1 MSGAISKPVTVKIRK
16 GFDEDHVNAVEM
28 AKYLEDAGAAA
39 IAVHGRTREQYY
51 SGKADWEIIAKV
63 KEAVS
68 IPVIGN
74 GDIDGPLAA
83 EKMIKETGVDGI
95 MVGRASQGNPW
106 IFSEIRHYL
115 ETGELAERPSID
127 EIKSMI
133 HEHSELMLKVKGEYI
148 GIREMRRHVSW
159 YTAGM
164 HGSAALRKRVCAV
177 ESFDELY
184 ALLEELK

>member
-1 MSGAISKPVTVKIRK
+1 MS
-16 GFDEDHVNAVEM
+16 
-28 AKYLEDAGAAA
+28 
-39 IAVHGRTREQYY
+39 
-51 SGKADWEIIAKV
+51 
-63 KEAVS
+63 
-68 IPVIGN
+68 
-74 GDIDGPLAA
+74 
-83 EKMIKETGVDGI
+83 
-95 MVGRASQGNPW
+95 W

-164 HGSAALRKRVCAV
+164 HGSAAFRKRVCAV